1 MTWRD
6 EVEDIRRRRNLAL
19 AMGGPERVARQHE
32 MGRLTVRERL
42 DGLIDPGSFLEIGQL
57 VGTATYDEGGTVSS
71 FVATPYVAGLAT
83 LGGRD
88 VVVAGEDFTVRGGS
102 GGGPLGRNKRDMAFA
117 MAKEYRIPM
126 IQFLDG
132 AGASIRTMESLGRS
146 YIPNSKDWTD
156 PLQLLG
162 QVPMLGGIMGAVAG
176 GVAAYAL
183 LTHWTC
189 MVQGAELFAAGP
201 SIVKRAL
208 GTDVTKQDLGGTNVH
223 VHVSGIA
230 DNEAVDEADCF
241 EQMAAFLSYLPQ
253 NVWELP
259 PYVEQDDRPDRRED
273 ELLTIVPH
281 DSRRGYDMRRLI
293 ELVVDEG
300 SIFEVKPFFG
310 RCIITVLA
318 RLNGHVVGVV
328 ANDPMWQ
335 AGAVDAA
342 GADKTTHFMELCDTF
357 HIPIV
362 HFVDVP
368 GFMIG
373 PEAEAAGTLRA
384 GMRTLW
390 LAHQITVP
398 SIAVHVRRCFGMAG
412 TATSTPAHLGLRL
425 GWPSGEWG
433 SLPIEGGV
441 ETAYRRLIADATD
454 PDSARKELEARLN
467 LMRSV
472 FPIAEAFGVEDLIDP
487 RDTRPLLIRYLE
499 VAIPRMA
506 HDVGPKP
513 RYGVRP

>member
-1 MTWRD
+1 MTWRE
-6 EVEDIRRRRNLAL
+6 EVEDIRRRRDLAL
-19 AMGGPERVARQHE
+19 GMGGEERVARQHE
-32 MGRLTVRERL
+32 QGRLTIRERI
-42 DGLIDPGSFLEIGQL
+42 DGLVDAGSFLEIGQL
-57 VGTATYDEGGTVSS
+57 VGHATYDDGALRS
-71 FVATPYVAGLAT
+71 FVPSPYVAGLAT
-83 LGGRD
+83 IDGRD

-102 GGGPLGRNKRDMAFA
+102 GSGPNGRNKRDMAFA
-117 MAKEYRIPM
+117 MAKEYRIPLV
-126 IQFLDG
+126 QFLDG
-132 AGASIRTMESLGRS
+132 AGASIQTMERLGRS
-146 YIPNSKDWTD
+146 YLPNSKDWSD
-156 PLQLLG
+156 PLELMG
-162 QVPMLGGIMGAVAG
+162 QVPMIGGIMGAVAG
-176 GVAAYAL
+176 GIAAYAL

-189 MVQGAELFAAGP
+189 MVRGAELFAAGP
-201 SIVKRAL
+201 TIVKRAL
-208 GTDVTKQDLGGTNVH
+208 GTEVTKQDLGGTGVH

-230 DNEAVDEADCF
+230 DNEAVDEPDCF
-241 EQMAAFLSYLPQ
+241 EQIATFLSYLPQ

-259 PYVEQDDRPDRRED
+259 PYVEPDDWPDRREE
-273 ELLTIVPH
+273 ELLTIIPRE
-281 DSRRGYDMRRLI
+281 SRRGYDMRRLI
-293 ELVVDEG
+293 ELVMDQG
-300 SIFEVKPFFG
+300 SIFEVKPYFG
-310 RCIITVLA
+310 RCIITALA

-328 ANDPMWQ
+328 ANDPLYQ

-357 HIPIV
+357 HIPVV

-398 SIAVHVRRCFGMAG
+398 SITVHVRRCFGMAG
-412 TATSTPAHLGLRL
+412 CATSTPAHLGLRL

-433 SLPIEGGV
+433 SLPIAGGV
-441 ETAYRRLIADATD
+441 ETAYRRMIAESAD
-454 PDSARKELEARLN
+454 PERARRELETRLN

-472 FPIAEAFGVEDLIDP
+472 FPIAESFGVEDLIDP
-487 RDTRPLLIRYLE
+487 RDTRLLLIRYLE

-506 HDVGPKP
+506 HDLGPKP

>member
-1 MTWRD
+1 MSWQA
-6 EVEDIRRRRNLAL
+6 EVDDIRRRREMAL
-19 AMGGPERVARQHE
+19 AMGGPERIERQHA
-32 MGRLTVRERL
+32 MGRLTIRERI
-42 DGLIDPGSFLEIGQL
+42 DGLVDKGSFLEIGQL
-57 VGTATYDEGGTVSS
+57 TGTASYDDGALSS
-71 FVATPYVAGLAT
+71 FVPSPYVAGLAAI
-83 LGGRD
+83 GGRD

-102 GGGPLGRNKRDMAFA
+102 GSGPGVRNKRDVAFA
-117 MAKEYRIPM
+117 MAKEYRIPVV
-126 IQFLDG
+126 QFLDG

-146 YIPNSKDWTD
+146 YLPNSKDWSD
-156 PLQLLG
+156 PLELMG
-162 QVPMLGGIMGAVAG
+162 QVPMIGGIMGAVAG

-189 MVQGAELFAAGP
+189 MVRGAELFAAGP
-201 SIVKRAL
+201 AIVKRAL
-208 GTDVTKQDLGGTNVH
+208 GVDVTKQDLGGTDVH
-223 VHVSGIA
+223 VRVSGLA
-230 DNEAVDEADCF
+230 DHEAVDENDCF

-253 NVWELP
+253 NVWERP
-259 PYVEQDDRPDRRED
+259 PYVQPDDRPDRREE
-273 ELLTIVPH
+273 ELLSIVPH

-293 ELVVDEG
+293 RLVVDEG
-300 SIFEVKPFFG
+300 SVFEIKPHYG
-310 RCIITVLA
+310 RCIVTAFA

-328 ANDPMWQ
+328 ANDPLFQ

-357 HIPIV
+357 HIPII

-373 PEAEAAGTLRA
+373 PNAEAAGTLRA

-398 SIAVHVRRCFGMAG
+398 SVAVHVRRCFGMAG

-441 ETAYRRLIADATD
+441 ETAYRRLIAES
-454 PDSARKELEARLN
+454 PEPEQARKELEARLT
-467 LMRSV
+467 LMKSV
-472 FPIAEAFGVEDLIDP
+472 FPIAESFGVEDIIDS
-487 RDTRPLLIRYLE
+487 RDTRPVLIRYLE
-499 VAIPRMA
+499 VAIPRMTQGL
-506 HDVGPKP
+506 GPKP